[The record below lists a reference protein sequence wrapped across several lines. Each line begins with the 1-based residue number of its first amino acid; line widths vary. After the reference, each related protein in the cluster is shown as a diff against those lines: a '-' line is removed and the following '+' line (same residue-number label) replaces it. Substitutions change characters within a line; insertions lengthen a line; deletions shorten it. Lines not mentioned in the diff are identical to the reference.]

1 MFVELRFR
9 QPETWIKDI
18 KLKQRIISALIA
30 IPLFLAIILFA
41 PQPIYLAFW
50 HLCIIACSYEF
61 FKIRGLS
68 KINSLITAAVVGS
81 IAPVVCYLWKYA
93 HLSENMKITIF
104 FIISCLSIL
113 IPIIWVFII
122 PKMFKKYNKN
132 QDYKGNNVILF
143 LLWFL
148 IITYF
153 YIFAFLSTFDAGF
166 NPRGLQFRIILLLTL
181 VTIWANDAGAYFVGK
196 AIGKRKFS
204 PIISPNKTWEGF
216 WGGMVVALIVSI
228 IVNVLFF
235 WTFEHDYAGA
245 LIYALL
251 TAPLISIFAT
261 IGDLFQSM
269 LKRMAGVKDSGNI
282 MPGHGGVFDRI
293 DSWLAVGSLSAVLYL
308 FFMLLALIVIPDC
321 CDFSSNLMKFPAI
334 IRVAYM

>member
-41 PQPIYLAFW
+41 PQPVYLAFW

-68 KINSLITAAVVGS
+68 KINSLISSVIIGS
-81 IAPVVCYLWKYA
+81 VAP
-93 HLSENMKITIF
+93 IF
-104 FIISCLSIL
+104 FYILFSTEIDSPTGRLIDFIASHTFFIMSIIALLSWCII
-113 IPIIWVFII
+113 IPIF
-122 PKMFKKYNKN
+122 FKKYNKN
-132 QDYKGNNVILF
+132 QQFKINNILLF
-143 LLWFL
+143 CMWFF
-148 IITYF
+148 IISTF
-153 YIFAFLSTFDAGF
+153 FAFTALFGEDLYDTINSAARYMLLS
-166 NPRGLQFRIILLLTL
+166 IL
-181 VTIWANDAGAYFVGK
+181 VIIWANDAGAYFVGK
-196 AIGKRKFS
+196 AIGKHKFS

-216 WGGMVVALIVSI
+216 FGGI
-228 IVNVLFF
+228 IVATLALVIIYLFAPALDKKVL
-235 WTFEHDYAGA
+235 
-245 LIYALL
+245 II
-251 TAPLISIFAT
+251 APIISIFAT

-293 DSWLAVGSLSAVLYL
+293 DSWLSVGCI
-308 FFMLLALIVIPDC
+308 LLALGMFGLARMI
-321 CDFSSNLMKFPAI
+321 
-334 IRVAYM
+334 Y